1 MKVRI
6 LTSIGIAAVG
16 IPLLIFSNTVV
27 FALAVSLISAVS
39 TFEILRVI
47 GAHKNLVLAIPS
59 YAVALVFPVVAFI
72 MGEKT
77 VEYIAILATSLFAY
91 LMYLFF
97 VAVFTRGSLKFSHI
111 CETFAGATYV
121 TASLGAMCALR
132 YLTAGVWNLILVF
145 LGAWVCDMFAYFGG
159 TLFGKHKLIP
169 EVSPK
174 KTVEG
179 SLIGVLSTALA
190 FVLYGFILSRFTDY
204 IPNYTVLAV
213 AGVIVPVVSQL
224 GALVA
229 SLIKR
234 EHGIKD
240 YGSIFPGHGGV
251 MDRFDS
257 MLAVALPLLL
267 ICIVF
272 PPFS

>member
-1 MKVRI
+1 MKVRV

-16 IPLLIFSNTVV
+16 IPLRIFSNTIV

-72 MGEKT
+72 MGERT
-77 VEYIAILATSLFAY
+77 REYIAILAISLFAY

-97 VAVFTRGSLKFSHI
+97 VAVFMRGSLKFSHI
-111 CETFAGATYV
+111 SETFAGVTYV
-121 TASLGAMCALR
+121 TTSLGAMCALR

-145 LGAWVCDMFAYFGG
+145 VGAWVCDMFAYFGG

-169 EVSPK
+169 EISPK

-179 SLIGVLSTALA
+179 SLIGVLSTALS
-190 FVLYGFILSRFTDY
+190 FVFYGFIISRFTDY
-204 IPNYTVLAV
+204 IPNYTVLAI
-213 AGVIVPVVSQL
+213 AGVIVPIVSQL
-224 GALVA
+224 GDLVA

-234 EHGIKD
+234 
-240 YGSIFPGHGGV
+240 
-251 MDRFDS
+251 
-257 MLAVALPLLL
+257 
-267 ICIVF
+267 
-272 PPFS
+272 